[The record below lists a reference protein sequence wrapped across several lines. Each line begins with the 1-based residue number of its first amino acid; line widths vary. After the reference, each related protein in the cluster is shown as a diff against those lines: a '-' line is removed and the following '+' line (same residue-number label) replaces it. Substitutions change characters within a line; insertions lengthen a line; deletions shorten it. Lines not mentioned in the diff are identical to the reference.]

1 MHAKAQHTDQADRRL
16 GRRMLP
22 FLLSTLMIGGCA
34 TQQPAGLGPNY
45 DPAAAALAAAGVTPI
60 GRLTAGQMIL
70 DEQGTE
76 IGPDTAPHPTI
87 VRGNDQMFRLPAAR
101 APVVIEGGAVS
112 LNFEQ
117 APVADVVHAV
127 LGDILQV
134 PYVINEPISGNL
146 TVNTHAPL
154 PREQI
159 FSVFESVLLANG
171 LAVVSDASGVYHVGR
186 PEALRG
192 IAPILGRVGALAPGQ
207 SMVIVPLRYIGAVEM
222 AEILKPLA
230 PNEGLVRVDP
240 VRNLIMLAG
249 SRNQIEGWLDVVSSF
264 DVDLLKGMS
273 VGLFPLQH
281 NSVDEVKVALGAV
294 FGSAAAGAGS
304 STAVSG
310 AAGSRGV
317 PGAAADSPATELN
330 ISGGPLGSLVR
341 IVAIERL
348 NALLVV
354 SPRAH
359 FIDQARE
366 WIERFDTPQ
375 ESGLEPGIY
384 VYPVQNGTASHLA
397 GLMSALFAG
406 ELNPAKGSATRTDP
420 GVAPGLR
427 TASTGTTGSVNATTS
442 SGSSSSSSS
451 TGSSSLGTNNGDAPQ
466 AITQFELGP
475 QVRVIADEYNNAL
488 LIYAP
493 RKEYRKI
500 EAALRQLDKSPTQV
514 LVEASIIEVTLRD
527 ELQYGL
533 QWFFQGGL
541 GGGSHG
547 EGTLSSGNG
556 FNPLVPRGTGA
567 PGEGFSY
574 SIFNG
579 SGQLRVL
586 LNLLARK
593 SLLNVI
599 SSPSVMVLDNHTA
612 HIQVGDQQPIRS
624 STSTTDGG
632 VVTSSIQYRDTGV
645 LLSVTPSV
653 NAGGM
658 VSMTIEQEVTD
669 VGDVDTGATDQR
681 TFLQR
686 KISSRVAVRS
696 GETVVLGGL
705 IRDNTTNGKAGLPVL
720 HDVPLFGHL
729 FGSTKK
735 EQVRTELLVM
745 LTPRVMQNEAE
756 LQQVGLEMR
765 QRMQGLQQ
773 MLIRSNYQ
781 PEVERTELPESES
794 DGQ

>member
-1 MHAKAQHTDQADRRL
+1 
-16 GRRMLP
+16 
-22 FLLSTLMIGGCA
+22 
-34 TQQPAGLGPNY
+34 
-45 DPAAAALAAAGVTPI
+45 
-60 GRLTAGQMIL
+60 
-70 DEQGTE
+70 
-76 IGPDTAPHPTI
+76 
-87 VRGNDQMFRLPAAR
+87 
-101 APVVIEGGAVS
+101 
-112 LNFEQ
+112 
-117 APVADVVHAV
+117 
-127 LGDILQV
+127 
-134 PYVINEPISGNL
+134 
-146 TVNTHAPL
+146 
-154 PREQI
+154 
-159 FSVFESVLLANG
+159 
-171 LAVVSDASGVYHVGR
+171 
-186 PEALRG
+186 
-192 IAPILGRVGALAPGQ
+192 
-207 SMVIVPLRYIGAVEM
+207 
-222 AEILKPLA
+222 
-230 PNEGLVRVDP
+230 
-240 VRNLIMLAG
+240 
-249 SRNQIEGWLDVVSSF
+249 
-264 DVDLLKGMS
+264 
-273 VGLFPLQH
+273 
-281 NSVDEVKVALGAV
+281 
-294 FGSAAAGAGS
+294 
-304 STAVSG
+304 
-310 AAGSRGV
+310 
-317 PGAAADSPATELN
+317 
-330 ISGGPLGSLVR
+330 
-341 IVAIERL
+341 
-348 NALLVV
+348 
-354 SPRAH
+354 
-359 FIDQARE
+359 
-366 WIERFDTPQ
+366 
-375 ESGLEPGIY
+375 
-384 VYPVQNGTASHLA
+384 
-397 GLMSALFAG
+397 
-406 ELNPAKGSATRTDP
+406 
-420 GVAPGLR
+420 
-427 TASTGTTGSVNATTS
+427 
-442 SGSSSSSSS
+442 
-451 TGSSSLGTNNGDAPQ
+451 
-466 AITQFELGP
+466 
-475 QVRVIADEYNNAL
+475 
-488 LIYAP
+488 
-493 RKEYRKI
+493 
-500 EAALRQLDKSPTQV
+500 
-514 LVEASIIEVTLRD
+514 
-527 ELQYGL
+527 
-533 QWFFQGGL
+533 
-541 GGGSHG
+541 
-547 EGTLSSGNG
+547 
-556 FNPLVPRGTGA
+556 LVPRTTGA

-745 LTPRVMQNEAE
+745 LTPRVMQNDAE